1 MTVASAV
8 FAERR
13 FFNFRWANFGKCAT
27 KGQKQFPRGEGRAV
41 KYSSNE
47 AFARIMNK
55 SREIRTKRENRV
67 TALLSAACVTLAIL
81 LVGTVIILKGQIVS
95 EVTGSRFGAF
105 LLPSEDGGY
114 VLAAVIA
121 FLLGIAATLWAIRCR
136 NGKKNKDD
144 KEDKER

>member
-1 MTVASAV
+1 M
-8 FAERR
+8 
-13 FFNFRWANFGKCAT
+13 
-27 KGQKQFPRGEGRAV
+27 

-81 LVGTVIILKGQIVS
+81 LVGTVIIMKGQIVS

-136 NGKKNKDD
+136 NEKKNKDD